1 MRWASYGFETL
12 DGMEFLQPSSP
23 HSITSTPPARAP
35 TPSSYTP
42 WHLAARLLISPSL
55 LEGERKQVTV
65 DPDVMEER
73 G

>member
-1 MRWASYGFETL
+1 MRCASCGFKNPN
-12 DGMEFLQPSSP
+12 GMEFLQASSP
-23 HSITSTPPARAP
+23 VSTTSPPPARAP

-42 WHLAARLLISPSL
+42 RHLVAKLPTSRGA
-55 LEGERKQVTV
+55 LEGQRQRVTV